1 MADEVVNRLTADFLK
16 SMAHPVRVEVL
27 KMLAPG
33 ERCVCEL
40 VENMDVEQ
48 SNLSQHLA
56 VMKRQGLIEA
66 RKEGTKVLYR
76 VSDPSVLAVLQS
88 VEAALGAQLSRSQDI
103 LRFLRQ
109 RGEKDED

>member
-1 MADEVVNRLTADFLK
+1 MASEVVNKLTADFLK
-16 SMAHPVRVEVL
+16 ALAHPVRVEVL

-40 VENMDVEQ
+40 VEELEVEQ

-56 VMKRQGLIEA
+56 VMRRQGLIEA

-76 VSDPSVLAVLQS
+76 VTDPSVLAVLRS
-88 VEAALGAQLSRSQDI
+88 VEAAIGAQLSRSQDI
-103 LRFLRQ
+103 LAFLRQ
-109 RGEKDED
+109 RGDKDAD